1 VVGEVIAYPSQ
12 GVVDSKRHTKQQAEA
27 DKKEKEER
35 RGEEEKR
42 RKAAG
47 QEGAKWVGR
56 WADEKR

>member
-1 VVGEVIAYPSQ
+1 MVGEVIAYPSQ
-12 GVVDSKRHTKQQAEA
+12 GVVDSKRQAEA

-35 RGEEEKR
+35 KGEEER
-42 RKAAG
+42 GKAAE